1 MRMNGISAKTA
12 TTMLLLVCC
21 ALPAGASDYTLGVF
35 GNANEDE
42 TINMQDVTYTELII
56 LEYRDATEL
65 SDAKYDGKIN
75 MQDVTQIELVILG
88 MELEITILDDTVTDT
103 YPDGKPVTVQKP
115 VNRAVLLNTDVAEA
129 IKVLDAGDKVAGIVS
144 TIVASDVI
152 FPELY
157 NLPSVGKWNSLDM
170 EAILSLNPDLIL
182 TYGGLSYS
190 EKTEE
195 IFSDLPLTVVKLQFY
210 EPEIMASDMEKLG
223 YILGN
228 VEKAR
233 EYLDF
238 EDEYMSTINERVG
251 GLSEGEKPRVY
262 LEWATKPYGTYS
274 KDSGTHQLCVMA
286 GGVNIAADLSGAYPK
301 VDVEWVIVENPDI
314 IFKHQYG
321 GSGYGEDDPTEMTGR
336 WDEVMDRPELS
347 NVNAVRNESVYL
359 IASDILYAPGY
370 VAGIAYMAK
379 WFHPGLFED
388 VDPQAIHQEYLDR
401 FHEDLDFSVT
411 EHGVWVYPP
420 LETS

>member
-1 MRMNGISAKTA
+1 MGMNTTVTGIVIT
-12 TTMLLLVCC
+12 LLLVL
-21 ALPAGASDYTLGVF
+21 ALPAAASDCTLGVF
-35 GNANEDE
+35 GNANEDD

-56 LEYRDATEL
+56 LEYRDETEL

-75 MQDVTQIELVILG
+75 MQDVTQIELTILG
-88 MELEITILDDTVTDT
+88 RELEITILDDTVTDT
-103 YPDGKPVTVQKP
+103 YPDGKPVTVTKP

-144 TIVASDVI
+144 TIVTSNVL
-152 FPELY
+152 FPELSD
-157 NLPSVGKWNSLDM
+157 LPSVGKWNSLDM
-170 EAILSLNPDLIL
+170 EAILSLDPDLIL

-195 IFSDLPLTVVKLQFY
+195 IFNDLPVTVVKLQFY
-210 EPEIMASDMEKLG
+210 EPEIMASDMQKLG

-228 VEKAR
+228 VDTAR

-238 EDEYMSTINERVG
+238 EDEYMSAISGMIGE
-251 GLSEGEKPRVY
+251 LSDDEKPRVY
-262 LEWATKPYGTYS
+262 MEWATKPYGTYS
-274 KDSGTHQLCVMA
+274 RDSGTHQLCVMA

-301 VDVEWVIVENPDI
+301 VDAEWVIVENPDI

-321 GSGYGEDDPTEMTGR
+321 GSGYGEDDPTEMAGR
-336 WDEVMDRPELS
+336 WDEVMDRPELA

-359 IASDILYAPGY
+359 IASDLLYAPGY

-379 WFHPGLFED
+379 WFHPELFED

-401 FHEDLDFSVT
+401 FHEDLGFDVT